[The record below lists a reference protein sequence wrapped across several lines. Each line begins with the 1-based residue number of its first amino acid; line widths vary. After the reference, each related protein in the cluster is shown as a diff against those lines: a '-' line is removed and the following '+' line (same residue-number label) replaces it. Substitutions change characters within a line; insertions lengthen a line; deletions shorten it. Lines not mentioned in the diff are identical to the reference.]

1 MSDRLTLALDADA
14 ARGGA
19 LLLALA
25 VDARLEV
32 AVHLPLGHV
41 RPELE
46 RRNSH
51 MTFFKKQTWLVR
63 FNPK

>member
-41 RPELE
+41 RPELG
-46 RRNSH
+46 RRNSD
-51 MTFFKKQTWLVR
+51 MKFSKK
-63 FNPK
+63 